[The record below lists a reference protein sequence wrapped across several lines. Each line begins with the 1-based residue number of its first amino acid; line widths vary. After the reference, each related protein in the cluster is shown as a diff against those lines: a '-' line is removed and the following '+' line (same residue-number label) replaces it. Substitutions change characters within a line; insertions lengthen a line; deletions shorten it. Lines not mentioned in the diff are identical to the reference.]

1 MVEEKLV
8 MFKPKRLRYT
18 NKGNQITCKLPPGI
32 NFSDIYGTTFTF
44 LKALYPEDDMLE
56 RISKL
61 RSKAWVLCQD
71 DDFWYVIHDERIFN
85 LMYRK

>member
-1 MVEEKLV
+1 MKID
-8 MFKPKRLRYT
+8 
-18 NKGNQITCKLPPGI
+18 NKITCKLPLGI
-32 NFSDIYGTTFTF
+32 NLSDIYGTTFTF
-44 LKALYPEDDMLE
+44 IKTLYSEDDMLK

-85 LMYRK
+85 LKYRK